1 MLPLKKILGS
11 LNETNDLAKPQEDKK
26 TPKNTNTKNKPKQNF
41 GTWTEIPGISSQAEW
56 LAFVVTSN
64 I

>member
-11 LNETNDLAKPQEDKK
+11 LNETNVLAKPQEDKK
-26 TPKNTNTKNKPKQNF
+26 KKNPNKKNKPKQNF
-41 GTWTEIPGISSQAEW
+41 GTWTEIPGISSQAKW